1 MPYLE
6 PNSWGPSRVMAD
18 DECGRF
24 LFLGQKKAMNFAD
37 VKSWGIYPVY
47 TIYMARNY
55 ERSPRNI

>member
-1 MPYLE
+1 
-6 PNSWGPSRVMAD
+6 MAD

-55 ERSPRNI
+55 ERSPRNL